1 MTLWTSYSSNVVA
14 KSSKE
19 KVPSCKGSDGIYLAE
34 FERDSYLEYPG
45 PLASEGVASVDNVP
59 VLGEACQHVLDTLLE
74 CVDLATGNNN

>member
-19 KVPSCKGSDGIYLAE
+19 KVPSCKGSDVIYLAE
-34 FERDSYLEYPG
+34 FERASYLQYPG

-74 CVDLATGNNN
+74 CVNLTTVNSH

>member
-19 KVPSCKGSDGIYLAE
+19 KVPSCKKSEIIWVESEQHYYLQ
-34 FERDSYLEYPG
+34 YPG

-74 CVDLATGNNN
+74 CVNLATVNSN

>member
-1 MTLWTSYSSNVVA
+1 M
-14 KSSKE
+14 
-19 KVPSCKGSDGIYLAE
+19 YLQ
-34 FERDSYLEYPG
+34 YPG